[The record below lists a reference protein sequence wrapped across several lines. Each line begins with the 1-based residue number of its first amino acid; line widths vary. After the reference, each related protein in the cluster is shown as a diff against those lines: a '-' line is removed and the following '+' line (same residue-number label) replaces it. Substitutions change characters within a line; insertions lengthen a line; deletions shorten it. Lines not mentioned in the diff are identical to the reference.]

1 MRKFVTVF
9 GILTLWIVA
18 PAAKANIVLN
28 GDFDANSPTP
38 DTAPLDWTL
47 ITATSGSDFF
57 VGTGVLWG
65 SLSLPNSANFGATG
79 GFDDT
84 LEQTLTTVAGETYTL
99 TYELAHAASDS
110 ANDFSA
116 SWGGVTIPGSALV
129 NAAGFDYTSYS
140 FTVTATSS
148 STVLAFAGRENP
160 SWFDLDNVSV
170 TPLGVVTPEP
180 GYFAILG
187 VVFVGLVARRY
198 FQRRAVA

>member
-57 VGTGVLWG
+57 VGTGEFWG
-65 SLSLPNSANFGATG
+65 SFSSPNAANFGATG
-79 GFDDT
+79 AFDDT
-84 LEQTLTTVAGETYTL
+84 LEQTLTTVAGESYTL
-99 TYELAHAASDS
+99 TYELAHASSDA
-110 ANDFSA
+110 ANDFSV
-116 SWGGVTIPGSALV
+116 SWGGVTIPGSVLV
-129 NAAGFDYTSYS
+129 NTAGFDYQSYS

-148 STVLAFAGRENP
+148 STVLAFAGREVP
-160 SWFDLDNVSV
+160 SWFDLDDVSV
-170 TPLGVVTPEP
+170 TPLGIATPEP

-198 FQRRAVA
+198 FQRRAIA